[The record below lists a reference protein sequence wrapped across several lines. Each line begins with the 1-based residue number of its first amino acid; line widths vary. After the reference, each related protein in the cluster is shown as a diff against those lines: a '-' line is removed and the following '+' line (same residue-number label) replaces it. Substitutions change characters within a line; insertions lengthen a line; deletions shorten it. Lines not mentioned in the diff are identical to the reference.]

1 MANVYLLTGNMKTQD
16 KPRSNDRNEGE
27 LEHETQEVV
36 LSFIGDD
43 STSSSVPQT
52 SKPAGS
58 QHPMQGEWL
67 TFWMYSDCS
76 KLQILGDMF
85 LIYFFVSL
93 GMPRSSSFEQNVL
106 ATLNSLNETI
116 NQMKAN
122 PSATQTEV
130 CVVCK
135 QQLKVIVKAAYNQG
149 DLALV
154 ALASFPD
161 ARKKSEKT
169 PLILLGA
176 WEEAMAASSQ
186 IRTGSTFMYG

>member
-1 MANVYLLTGNMKTQD
+1 MKTQD
-16 KPRSNDRNEGE
+16 KPRSNDRSEGE

-36 LSFIGDD
+36 LSFVGDD

-58 QHPMQGEWL
+58 RHPMPGERL
-67 TFWMYSDCS
+67 TFWMYAVCS
-76 KLQILGDMF
+76 KLQILGEML

-106 ATLNSLNETI
+106 ATLSSLNETI

-135 QQLKVIVKAAYNQG
+135 QQLKEIVKAALQ
-149 DLALV
+149 
-154 ALASFPD
+154 S
-161 ARKKSEKT
+161 R
-169 PLILLGA
+169 
-176 WEEAMAASSQ
+176 
-186 IRTGSTFMYG
+186 